1 VFFFSLRL
9 SPAFFS
15 QSFSQYVW
23 VVGWF
28 ILSKAFDLNLIE
40 SKLKNWTPSV
50 QDAEPRGGFYV
61 IKLYDFERNFF
72 CSPVGQREKRW
83 HEFFLDPSQ
92 MVGSQ
97 I

>member
-1 VFFFSLRL
+1 MFVSCLLFTVLLTVR
-9 SPAFFS
+9 
-15 QSFSQYVW
+15 VG
-23 VVGWF
+23 GWF
-28 ILSKAFDLNLIE
+28 YLPKAFDLNLIG

-61 IKLYDFERNFF
+61 IKLYDFESKFF
-72 CSPVGQREKRW
+72 CSPCRSERETVAGVL
-83 HEFFLDPSQ
+83 FGSFS